1 MKKSVVIIGAGVVG
15 LTLARELAS
24 QGIDTRVCE
33 SKKNVS
39 EGAARASGILS
50 IAGLGSTGIPYED
63 CIINKLSGAVLH
75 AGKETIRVKAKEP
88 KAYLIDRGALA
99 DSCLES
105 AKEAGAEV
113 QLGKRMGIGELLDI
127 ASDRNSILV
136 GADGA
141 VSAVAST
148 FGFPP
153 IREYILTYKAEYD
166 NANIADPSMVGL
178 FFSNRIARR
187 FFGWTAPHSST
198 RIEIGLGIS
207 NKARVNSHDAFNSF
221 LDSGSLGSL
230 LKDATKISGHASII
244 PLSFRKATVKE
255 NVVLVGDAAGQIKAT
270 TGGGIIFGCLCAGV
284 LAKAI
289 AENTRGVSRLSAYE
303 KEWRSRYGT
312 ELKMHGLLHEYYSML
327 NTRSFETL
335 FKLSKM
341 FGAEDFLSR
350 YGDMDRPSL
359 MLKRFFL
366 RGLAK

>member
-1 MKKSVVIIGAGVVG
+1 MRKSVVIIGAGVVG

-24 QGIDTRVCE
+24 HGIDTKVYE
-33 SKKNVS
+33 SKKTVS

-50 IAGLGSTGIPYED
+50 IAGLGSTGIPYER
-63 CIINKLSGAVLH
+63 CITNRLSGAVLH
-75 AGKETIRVKAKEP
+75 AGKETLKIKAKEA

-99 DSCLES
+99 ESCMES

-113 QLGKRMGIGELLDI
+113 QLGTRMGIGELLDL

-141 VSAVAST
+141 VSSVAST
-148 FGFPP
+148 FGFPS
-153 IREYILTYKAEYD
+153 IDEYILTYKAEYD
-166 NANIADPSMVGL
+166 DADIEDQSMVDL

-187 FFGWTAPHSST
+187 FFGWTAPHSGS
-198 RIEIGLGIS
+198 RVEIGLGIS
-207 NKARVNSHDAFNSF
+207 SKVKVNSYAAFESF
-221 LDSGSLGSL
+221 LGSGALGNL
-230 LKDATKISGHASII
+230 LDGARKTSGYASII
-244 PLSFRKATVKE
+244 PLSFRKVTVKD

-284 LAKAI
+284 LAKVI
-289 AENTRGVSRLSAYE
+289 AENAKGASRLSVYDR
-303 KEWRSRYGT
+303 EWRARYGT

-335 FKLSKM
+335 FKLSRV
-341 FGAEDFLSR
+341 FGLEDFLSR